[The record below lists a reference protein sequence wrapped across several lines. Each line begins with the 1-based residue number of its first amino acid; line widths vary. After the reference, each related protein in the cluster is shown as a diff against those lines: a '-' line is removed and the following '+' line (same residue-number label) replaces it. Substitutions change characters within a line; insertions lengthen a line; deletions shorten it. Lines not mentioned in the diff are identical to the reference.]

1 MSIQAD
7 LQNPELGY
15 HDEGMSLTDPGLYE
29 STRQAFGL
37 ATSLSPVAFRSKT
50 FLELESEKVWTRS
63 WAAIGLLQQIPRSGD
78 LLPFT
83 LGFHGLHV
91 QRNNDGTVAARMN
104 RHQHG
109 GCRFVPVQCRTGMQ
123 TKCSI
128 TSCNYT
134 RDADAMSAGESGEN
148 TDEMFKFAGLVPE
161 KLHPVKFEC
170 WGPLILVNLDPASGQ
185 LADQLGAMLPQLPSW
200 FQGPHSIRAKLW
212 LDVKANWK
220 EMGAVFMDGAEID
233 VRVPDGQCPDFAT
246 GTFDVASE
254 SGSGLL
260 LSALGGKPHVSLFW
274 AFPNLLIAASDDHA
288 LVVILQSTAPGKTL
302 CRLFLIAPDDLPEKR
317 AAGLSFA
324 WIDRFKNRVARAETL
339 HQDHALHGTASRPGT
354 KLSEQPRENLR
365 GSYLLNLFL
374 SLRLCTEHKYY
385 WTAPIMDAAML
396 MRGVR

>member
-15 HDEGMSLTDPGLYE
+15 HDEGVSLTDPAFYE
-29 STRQAFGL
+29 NTQKAFGV
-37 ATSLSPVAFRSKT
+37 AESLPPVAFRSKT

-83 LGFHGLHV
+83 LGFHGLHI
-91 QRNNDGTVAARMN
+91 QRNTDGSVAARMN

-109 GCRFVPVQCRTGMQ
+109 GCRFVPVQCRTGVQ

-134 RDADAMSAGESGEN
+134 RDADAMSAGENGEN
-148 TDEMFKFAGLVPE
+148 SDEMYKFVGLVPE
-161 KLHPVKFEC
+161 KLNPVKFEC
-170 WGPLILVNLDPASGQ
+170 WGPFIMVNLDPASGA
-185 LADQLGAMLPQLPSW
+185 LKEQLGSMLPQLPPW

-220 EMGAVFMDGAEID
+220 EMGAIFLDGAEID
-233 VRVPDGQCPDFAT
+233 VRVPDDRTPDFAS
-246 GTFDVASE
+246 GKLDLAGAAGFSE
-254 SGSGLL
+254 L
-260 LSALGGKPHVSLFW
+260 LSAAGDRHVSLFW
-274 AFPNLLIAASDDHA
+274 AFPNLLIAAAEDHA
-288 LVVILQSTAPGKTL
+288 LVVILQSTAPGRTL
-302 CRLFLIAPDDLPEKR
+302 CRLFLIAPEGISEER
-317 AAGLSFA
+317 SAGLAFA
-324 WIDRFKNRVARAETL
+324 WIARFKERAAAAEAL
-339 HQDHALHGTASRPGT
+339 HQDHVLHGTASRPGT
-354 KLSEQPRENLR
+354 ILSERLPEDLAAA
-365 GSYLLNLFL
+365 YLLNLFL
-374 SLRLCTEHKYY
+374 GSRLCAEHKYY